1 MAAQA
6 KKKEGSAAPTGAWR
20 PKSLMERIAQA
31 ERERIEA
38 ETKRQAQK

>member
-6 KKKEGSAAPTGAWR
+6 KRKAEMLAPTGARR
-20 PKSLMERIAQA
+20 PKSLIERLAEA

-38 ETKRQAQK
+38 EKKRQVQK